1 MMLKPWTHNRIISS
15 ETGTQLPKMSFVKAR
30 PHLPLMF
37 AICCLSTLHLSLGL
51 PQSVQN
57 YMEGLDIP
65 ESKSLAFCFR
75 QQIALP
81 DQLQISSFL
90 MDLCSLIYKRMKFKE
105 ENIQDTNK
113 RFLFQYSRPQTPTIK
128 TGENSATVA
137 RPFFLF
143 RPRNGR
149 KVSID
154 EH

>member
-1 MMLKPWTHNRIISS
+1 MIT
-15 ETGTQLPKMSFVKAR
+15 
-30 PHLPLMF
+30 
-37 AICCLSTLHLSLGL
+37 GL
-51 PQSVQN
+51 PQSVPH

-65 ESKSLAFCFR
+65 ESETLAFCYR

-81 DQLQISSFL
+81 DQLQISTFL
-90 MDLCSLIYKRMKFKE
+90 MDLCSLIYNRIYNRMKFKE